1 MHELARLPR
10 SLVDFYSLVIDNNL
24 KLEKHR
30 RAIAEMALRGRLC
43 TPNASTKMTIAACTA
58 CTKMSSPRATD
69 VSASE
74 ILDVCSNLVVLDNE
88 TENFRFAHLSIR
100 KHLESTLGY
109 RRSEAN
115 LFLLEQ
121 FLQARIGDYSI
132 RQYLGSVRGRQGP
145 ENAAYFLSAPV
156 LDPSSQVGIDTQDSG
171 LGSSRGQSWHNLRY
185 FLHSSVSA
193 PRLDV
198 ENHEPSLAFFSSYT
212 SYHWVHHYSAL
223 DELDRRT
230 AFELHAKK
238 FLFSGANISEAFIAW
253 AADIVECGLR
263 WHKGWYANSLSSHAV
278 RNEKREFLD
287 LTSDFINN
295 PLNLAFCF
303 GWPEVLDHFKAVQDL
318 SKVRGYMTD
327 GMTWAIRYGQV
338 LAVRW
343 LLARAV
349 RPLEWQLSLAFTLGR
364 ENLVRNFYES
374 GMLSAIIVLNGDHVL
389 MYAAN
394 YDFQDLFWYL
404 INQGAIVDWR
414 DQAGRTLLSQAL
426 THGGPERIAEWFFEA
441 GGDPETQD
449 KFEDTPLSLSI
460 RRQRQSLF
468 KSLFESAFFA
478 NRKRLQGRI
487 LLRLAFQYSCYYAAS
502 VLLSY
507 GVDPLLEDDRLCA
520 EWRALLSSIT
530 IRESRI

>member
-1 MHELARLPR
+1 VHELAQLPR
-10 SLVDFYSLVIDNNL
+10 SLIDFYSLVIDNNL

-30 RAIAEMALRGRLC
+30 RAIAKMALRWRLC

-58 CTKMSSPRATD
+58 CTKVSSPRATD

-100 KHLESTLGY
+100 K
-109 RRSEAN
+109 
-115 LFLLEQ
+115 
-121 FLQARIGDYSI
+121 
-132 RQYLGSVRGRQGP
+132 
-145 ENAAYFLSAPV
+145 
-156 LDPSSQVGIDTQDSG
+156 
-171 LGSSRGQSWHNLRY
+171 
-185 FLHSSVSA
+185 
-193 PRLDV
+193 
-198 ENHEPSLAFFSSYT
+198 
-212 SYHWVHHYSAL
+212 
-223 DELDRRT
+223 
-230 AFELHAKK
+230 
-238 FLFSGANISEAFIAW
+238 
-253 AADIVECGLR
+253 
-263 WHKGWYANSLSSHAV
+263 
-278 RNEKREFLD
+278 
-287 LTSDFINN
+287 SDFINN

-303 GWPEVLDHFKAVQDL
+303 DWPEVLDHFEAVQDS
-318 SKVRGYMTD
+318 SKVRGNMTD
-327 GMTWAIRYGQV
+327 GMTWAIRHGQV

-349 RPLEWQLSLAFTLGR
+349 RPLEWKLSLAFTLGR